1 MKKLS
6 VLIFIPLSLI
16 SYSVWSQITVV
27 GIQAE
32 EIYQQPMGSPSR
44 FFEIKDESELQPYSP
59 SEFFFIRKQKA
70 ETREYWPKSQTV
82 DLFET
87 AKDTVNDWQINNLGQ
102 DLQSKKVLDEW
113 KGLKPKLESVI
124 QKEKELDELITYL
137 DRLKKVVSNNQPP
150 PRTVS
155 IKTNQSSKSI
165 RPECQDAR
173 TRDYVFPKCD

>member
-6 VLIFIPLSLI
+6 VLIFIPLALI
-16 SYSVWSQITVV
+16 SQSVWPQIRVV

-70 ETREYWPKSQTV
+70 ETREYWPKSETAN
-82 DLFET
+82 LLET
-87 AKDTVNDWQINNLGQ
+87 AKDAVNSLQSNNLGQ
-102 DLQSKKVLDEW
+102 ELQSNQALDEW

-124 QKEKELDELITYL
+124 QKEKELDELIAYL

-155 IKTNQSSKSI
+155 IKTNQISKSI
-165 RPECQDAR
+165 RPECQDPK